1 MKERHSPAAESSDAI
16 NTLAVTRHDSFMVG
30 GTGRACAVG
39 VQMAQASFDAGL
51 PRQLVTGCKELFV
64 VRRWNLSSSTNVPLQ
79 KRPTPQASA
88 IAVDI
93 GDST

>member
-64 VRRWNLSSSTNVPLQ
+64 VRRSSLESLVIDQ
-79 KRPTPQASA
+79 RPAPKAAYTPGISNRR
-88 IAVDI
+88 
-93 GDST
+93 